1 MADFRLDMTQGENFF
16 EEIASLKDTF
26 GALIQM
32 KRVLQQ
38 LQRIFSELT
47 YHQNLNPLLNT
58 KPLCLCPD
66 SRSAFNEWVKRL
78 GSLIPLMY
86 CKSWFCIFDR
96 VKLLIRS
103 LTLLCKI
110 IYIILH
116 KTQRSKEK
124 SILSQQ
130 PNFSQILRTTCV
142 AALLIVHYSMNLVF
156 CVVVDFFYKHPQSYK
171 GRITMT
177 HSLLD
182 NAPKVVRYPK

>member
-66 SRSAFNEWVKRL
+66 SRSAFNE
-78 GSLIPLMY
+78 
-86 CKSWFCIFDR
+86 
-96 VKLLIRS
+96 
-103 LTLLCKI
+103 
-110 IYIILH
+110 
-116 KTQRSKEK
+116 
-124 SILSQQ
+124 
-130 PNFSQILRTTCV
+130 
-142 AALLIVHYSMNLVF
+142 
-156 CVVVDFFYKHPQSYK
+156 
-171 GRITMT
+171 
-177 HSLLD
+177 
-182 NAPKVVRYPK
+182 

>member
-32 KRVLQQ
+32 KRVQQ

-58 KPLCLCPD
+58 KPICLCPD
-66 SRSAFNEWVKRL
+66 SRSAFNEWIKRL
-78 GSLIPLMY
+78 GSLIPIMY

-96 VKLLIRS
+96 VKLLIRW
-103 LTLLCKI
+103 LTPLCKL
-110 IYIILH
+110 IYYIRPKDL
-116 KTQRSKEK
+116 KKNQLSPNNQTFRK
-124 SILSQQ
+124 SWE
-130 PNFSQILRTTCV
+130 PCV

-171 GRITMT
+171 GRIKMAF
-177 HSLLD
+177 SFG
-182 NAPKVVRYPK
+182 